1 MAVRVRHYERVGST
15 MDLIHQLA
23 ETGAEAGTIVVA
35 AEQMEGRGS
44 RGRPWHSPLGG
55 LWLSALFRPA
65 SSAGLEVLSVRV
77 GLAVAAVLD
86 PIVSPG
92 LSLKW
97 PNDLMWGERKLGGI
111 LCEARW
117 QGGALGW
124 VAVGVGLNVR
134 NPVPPE
140 VRDSA
145 VALMK
150 IDPDIQVYDVLEPVA
165 SVIAALDVEGE
176 RLTPAELEE
185 FAARSWLEGREIRQ
199 PVAGVVT
206 GLDEDGGL
214 RVRTAEG
221 TQVSLRQGSI
231 ELAATHSIR

>member
-1 MAVRVRHYERVGST
+1 
-15 MDLIHQLA
+15 MDLIHELA
-23 ETGAEAGTIVVA
+23 ETGSEAGTIVVA

-44 RGRPWHSPLGG
+44 RGRLWHSPLGG

-77 GLAVAAVLD
+77 GLAVAAALD

-92 LSLKW
+92 VSLKW
-97 PNDLMWGERKLGGI
+97 PNDLMWGERKVGGI

-124 VAVGVGLNVR
+124 VVVGVGLNVR

-145 VALMK
+145 VSLME
-150 IDPDIQVYDVLEPVA
+150 ISPDIQVDDVLEPVA
-165 SVIAALDVEGE
+165 SAIGSLDLQKE
-176 RLTPAELEE
+176 RLTAAELEE
-185 FAARSWLEGREIRQ
+185 FAARSWLAGREIRH
-199 PVAGVVT
+199 PLAGVVT
-206 GLDEDGGL
+206 GLHEDGGL

-221 TQVSLRQGSI
+221 SHVSLRQGSI
-231 ELAATHSIR
+231 ELAHTHSIL